1 MSKDNNVQQE
11 QNQNTKEAAEFQ
23 NQAMRD
29 FVEERASDNKTKGP
43 VDENTSRLPDDQNR
57 LISQHNLRK

>member
-11 QNQNTKEAAEFQ
+11 QNQNIQETAEFQ

-29 FVEERASDNKTKGP
+29 FVEEKAGDNRSRGP
-43 VDENTSRLPDDQNR
+43 VDDSTSRLSDDQNR